1 MSAGFLSTTG
11 CINAID
17 AGGTV
22 AADTTVALQEERA
35 KRVGILRFPSTKH
48 GCTALTCL
56 VTTFVSAK
64 RHSHVTQAG
73 RQQIGVKHWST
84 STESDMEAFG
94 SRPSDV
100 KVAAFASEG
109 YCIDELSERCVSLEL
124 T

>member
-1 MSAGFLSTTG
+1 MLEVLWLLTPRLPFKR
-11 CINAID
+11 NAP
-17 AGGTV
+17 
-22 AADTTVALQEERA
+22 
-35 KRVGILRFPSTKH
+35 KSVGILCIPSTRH

-64 RHSHVTQAG
+64 RHCHVTQAG

-109 YCIDELSERCVSLEL
+109 YCVDELSERCVSLEL
-124 T
+124 TSTTVADLKSTIRLR